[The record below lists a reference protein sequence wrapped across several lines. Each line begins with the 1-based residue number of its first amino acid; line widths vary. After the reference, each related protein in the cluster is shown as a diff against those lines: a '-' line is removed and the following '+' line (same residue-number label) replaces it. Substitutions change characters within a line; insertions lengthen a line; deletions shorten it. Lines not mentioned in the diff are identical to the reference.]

1 MSNDSPVVE
10 TSAVLSTQQ
19 EPGQANETTDDE
31 SAKSTTEAQAAT
43 EEGTEDQTGSTT
55 QDENGKNGNTNEGD
69 TSKWIGK
76 RLERAKAQERANA
89 QTEIDYWRNAA
100 MAKAGTVD
108 PGVQSQAAS
117 DKPSFSDYNDVETFT
132 DALTDWKIDQKL
144 KDQAQRTHIEKVHNT
159 YQERVTEFVKKTP
172 DFEKV
177 VQDFI
182 NTYKNENV
190 PELSVIAFESEVGP
204 QLVHYLATSETEM
217 ERIIALPSHRRN
229 IELGKLEDK
238 LKGNAAPV
246 AKEPKISKA
255 PVPITK
261 ENGSAVVV
269 KSITDRNLTQAE
281 HRAIREKQKKRF

>member
-1 MSNDSPVVE
+1 MLNVSPVVE

-19 EPGQANETTDDE
+19 EPGQANETIDDE

-43 EEGTEDQTGSTT
+43 EEGTEDQTGSAI
-55 QDENGKNGNTNEGD
+55 QDEKGKNGDTNEGD

-100 MAKAGTVD
+100 MAKADTAPQQSTV
-108 PGVQSQAAS
+108 QAAIN
-117 DKPSFSDYNDVETFT
+117 KPLFADYDDIETFT
-132 DALTDWKIDQKL
+132 DALTDWKIDQKIS
-144 KDQAQRTHIEKVHNT
+144 QQNQRTHIEKVHNT
-159 YQERVTEFVKKTP
+159 YQERVTEFVKKAP

-177 VQDFI
+177 VQEFI
-182 NTYKNENV
+182 NTYQNENV

-204 QLVHYLATSETEM
+204 QIVHYLATSETEM

-269 KSITDRNLTQAE
+269 KSITDRDLTMAE
-281 HRAIREKQKKRF
+281 HRAIREKQKKRY